1 MRFLQLT
8 AKLKQR
14 PMKNKLIVATLQLAF
29 AFTLCSCGTTYHAPD
44 ATKLKASAA
53 KLQKAI
59 VKSHDTAKK
68 AKAKHAEVRAKH
80 EESEQAANASLLNSF
95 DIDEKLKH
103 LAEQAPPEL
112 QPLVKAVQDVRT
124 EQKDHESDLEK
135 RLAEEKS
142 LIEQEQT
149 IHEQLTKDNTE
160 VTSAENDVHR
170 DGTQYLRDAEALA
183 ATATKENNDLRSQLW
198 KQKLLKILGFGGIA
212 IFVLIAVA
220 VLIAWKT
227 GKLYLKVKP

>member
-1 MRFLQLT
+1 MKTKT
-8 AKLKQR
+8 A
-14 PMKNKLIVATLQLAF
+14 IIATLQLLVILLF
-29 AFTLCSCGTTYHAPD
+29 CNCGTTYHAPD

-53 KLQKAI
+53 KLKKSI
-59 VKSHDTAKK
+59 VKSQDTAKK

-103 LAEQAPPEL
+103 LSEQAPPEL
-112 QPLVKAVQDVRT
+112 QPLVKAVQDVRV
-124 EQKDHESDLEK
+124 EQKNHESDLEK
-135 RLAEEKS
+135 RLAEEKT

-160 VTSAENDVHR
+160 VTNAENDVHR

-183 ATATKENNDLRSQLW
+183 ATATKENNELRSQLW
-198 KQKLLKILGFGGIA
+198 KQKLFKWLGFGTIGLVIALFIAGI
-212 IFVLIAVA
+212 
-220 VLIAWKT
+220 IAWKS
-227 GKLYLKVKP
+227 GKLAIWAGKTAAKF